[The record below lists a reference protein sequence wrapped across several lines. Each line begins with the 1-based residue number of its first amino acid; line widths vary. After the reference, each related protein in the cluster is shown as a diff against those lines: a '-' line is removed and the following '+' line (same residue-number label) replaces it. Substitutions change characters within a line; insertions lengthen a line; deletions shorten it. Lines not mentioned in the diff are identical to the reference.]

1 MFQTFSF
8 SLSQDQVNQLINS
21 RRQQSDGKYDFG
33 KQIHLRFGYFERT
46 EQKDNLPNNLNVS
59 VNGKPTTLPTP
70 KPTSKPN
77 ADIVRPGRSIDISYN
92 IRLAPN
98 IQNKV

>member
-1 MFQTFSF
+1 MG
-8 SLSQDQVNQLINS
+8 
-21 RRQQSDGKYDFG
+21 DGKLDFG
-33 KQIHLRFGYFERT
+33 KQIHLRFGYYERS
-46 EQKDNLPNNLNVS
+46 EQKDNLPNNLTVN
-59 VNGKPTTLPTP
+59 VNGKPTILPTP

-98 IQNKV
+98 ILNKVCLS